1 MITAQQARVRARFPD
16 TPVGELKLL
25 PIPRRNPDG
34 SKAIS
39 LDAARGPGR
48 SRVAQMNRQVLTN
61 LNRMIDGI
69 QTDHAP
75 TDLDGKAD
83 AI

>member
-1 MITAQQARVRARFPD
+1 
-16 TPVGELKLL
+16 
-25 PIPRRNPDG
+25 
-34 SKAIS
+34 
-39 LDAARGPGR
+39 
-48 SRVAQMNRQVLTN
+48 MNRQVLTN